1 MIVDYEYNKQ
11 LLKISYISDNG
22 HIKMK
27 NYKWPN
33 PQKYIICD
41 DDDRD
46 KDGKYVTWDGNS
58 VKKVYTRRPDRYS
71 VYDFL
76 DNLPQDEQ
84 DVLFKYVEPEIFF
97 IDIENEILD
106 TKPTPHLAQG
116 AIQSISIV
124 NKNKVLVMG
133 IEDLPAN
140 DALSIEEDINNYFI
154 KFGTNYEFKY
164 IRYRNEYDMIFNFFN
179 KFVPKMPVMTGWNF
193 TEYDWVYLVNRA
205 RKIGVD
211 PTVSSFTRILKPPM
225 KRDNK
230 NGQEMESY
238 CEMPAH
244 RLIIDYMELYQKW
257 DTSIKVKESDSLDF
271 VSYNILK
278 LRKVNYEGTL
288 KTLAQTDYKKFI
300 YYNAVDSILVQKIHE
315 KSKWIDIL
323 YGISTLS
330 RIRTLDAYST
340 LPVTEGILR
349 RKLKKE
355 RNIILCRLE
364 KDFNQTT
371 LTVDDTEK
379 AVKGGWVKEPVKGK
393 MATWV
398 TCYDFASLYPTTMRM
413 FNISADSYKGV
424 LSPDKKTAVFNNHKI
439 ELEPNDIILLNDT
452 VFKNETGVVNQV
464 MTDIY
469 ADRKK
474 YKALMNKDREDI
486 EEYKRELKQAED
498 ELMAELEEGN

>member
-1 MIVDYEYNKQ
+1 MIVDYEYIKQ
-11 LLKISYISDNG
+11 DLKVSYISDSG

-27 NYKWPN
+27 SYKWPN
-33 PQKYIICD
+33 PQKFIICD

-46 KDGKYVTWDGNS
+46 KDGKYVTWDGCS

-76 DNLPQDEQ
+76 DNLPQEEQ
-84 DVLFKYVEPEIFF
+84 DDVFKYVEADIYF

-106 TKPTPHLAQG
+106 TKPTPHLAEG

-133 IEDLPAN
+133 IEDLSN
-140 DALSIEEDINNYFI
+140 TDISSIEEDINNYFI
-154 KFGTNYEFKY
+154 KFGTTYEFKF
-164 IRYRNEYDMIFNFFN
+164 IKYRNEYDMIFNFFN
-179 KFVPKMPVMTGWNF
+179 KYVPKMAVLTGWNF
-193 TEYDWVYLVNRA
+193 TEYDWVYLINRA
-205 RKIGVD
+205 RKIGID
-211 PTVSSFTRILKPPM
+211 PSVSSFTRVLRPPF

-230 NGQEMESY
+230 TGKDKESY

-257 DTSIKVKESDSLDF
+257 DTTIKVKESDSLDF

-288 KTLAQTDYKKFI
+288 KTLAKQDYKKFI

-315 KSKWIDIL
+315 KTKWIDIL

-330 RIRTLDAYST
+330 RIRVLDAYST

-349 RKLKKE
+349 KKLKKE

-364 KDFNQTT
+364 NDSMQQN
-371 LTVDDTEK
+371 LVDDAEK
-379 AVKGGWVKEPVKGK
+379 AVKGGWVKDPVKGK

-398 TCYDFASLYPTTMRM
+398 SCYDFASLYPTTMRM

-424 LSPDKKTAVFNNHKI
+424 LSPDKKYAIFNDHRVD
-439 ELEPNDIILLNDT
+439 LEPTDIILLNGT

-469 ADRKK
+469 GDRKK
-474 YKALMNKDREDI
+474 YKGMMNKDREDI
-486 EEYKRELKQAED
+486 EEYKRELKQAEE
-498 ELMAELEEGN
+498 ELMVEFDII